1 MQPAVFLDRDNTI
14 IDNSDH
20 LGDPDGVVLFDRTVE
35 SLQRLDAAGFALVIV
50 TNQSGVAR
58 GLFTEN
64 DVHAVHECIR
74 LQVQEAAGG
83 HDLLT
88 HWYHSPY
95 HPEGVV
101 EPFIEDHPSRKP
113 EPGMLLQAAA
123 ELGLDLSA
131 SWMIGDAPRDIR
143 AGQRAGC
150 RTILLRCGGFSS
162 MKDPQ
167 PDGIVDGIGEA
178 ADIVLSQ

>member
-1 MQPAVFLDRDNTI
+1 M
-14 IDNSDH
+14 
-20 LGDPDGVVLFDRTVE
+20 
-35 SLQRLDAAGFALVIV
+35 

-88 HWYHSPY
+88 HWYHSPTTPKAWSN
-95 HPEGVV
+95 HSSKIIRHE
-101 EPFIEDHPSRKP
+101 KP

-131 SWMIGDAPRDIR
+131 SWMIGDAPHDIR